1 MSIDPLSSEY
11 RRQERV
17 ARAIWAAT
25 GHRETDWAYM
35 APEIPRKRRYM
46 AYAAAAIEALEDES

>member
-1 MSIDPLSSEY
+1 MSINPLSPEY
-11 RRQERV
+11 QRQERV

-25 GHRETDWAYM
+25 GHRESDWAYM
-35 APEIPRKRRYM
+35 APELTRKRRYM